1 LRAAEYFGQ
10 TCVGALS
17 VMARNSANWPRRSAV
32 ALLAVASVLGN
43 VALVLALHAS
53 FVKLQFSRIFPL
65 GHANE
70 SMSARPPAGLGRSI
84 AFWGDSRSAM
94 WDKAE
99 LQTKWRIVDEAHGGT
114 TSSQLRLLLQTLPP
128 NRTDFSVVQIGIN
141 DLHPLGALS
150 AHKAEI
156 LKQLRL
162 NIVAIREALLE
173 RSDVVIFTTIIPPGP
188 VPLLRRAAWDPL
200 TPEYLREFNQVIRDA
215 TDGRRVVL
223 LDASAVLSG
232 ADARL
237 EQRYA
242 DPDFFLHVN
251 REGYATLNAALMQV
265 LERPRLPSN

>member
-1 LRAAEYFGQ
+1 MAGNAAYWTCRAA
-10 TCVGALS
+10 V
-17 VMARNSANWPRRSAV
+17 V
-32 ALLAVASVLGN
+32 LLVASVLGN
-43 VALVLALHAS
+43 VALALALHES
-53 FVKLQFSRIFPL
+53 FIKLQLSRVFPL
-65 GHANE
+65 GRAN
-70 SMSARPPAGLGRSI
+70 AVRPVDFADGRRGSI

-94 WDKAE
+94 WDKAG

-128 NRTDFSVVQIGIN
+128 HRTDFSVVQIGIN

-232 ADARL
+232 ADSRL